1 VNSYCTVANDGKAH
15 EPVLVTRILDR
26 DGKEIYTG
34 PTEQRQAIPYKSAF
48 LMQQMLL
55 GGLRERGGTSMSLW
69 GYVGQFDSDTEFGG
83 KTGTS
88 NNHSDAWFV
97 GVSPKLVA
105 GAWVGGEYR
114 SIHFRTGQLGQG
126 SRTALPICGYF
137 FQSVLSDP
145 NFKQYHGKFAAP
157 KDDNIRAE
165 MYLNCQYIYAPA
177 DSDSISTDSLDF
189 EGIEEYIE
197 YDENGNPI
205 QKPIEPEEP
214 DEVDEEPTE
223 VPNGEA
229 TKEE

>member
-1 VNSYCTVANDGKAH
+1 
-15 EPVLVTRILDR
+15 
-26 DGKEIYTG
+26 
-34 PTEQRQAIPYKSAF
+34 
-48 LMQQMLL
+48 
-55 GGLRERGGTSMSLW
+55 
-69 GYVGQFDSDTEFGG
+69 
-83 KTGTS
+83 
-88 NNHSDAWFV
+88 
-97 GVSPKLVA
+97 
-105 GAWVGGEYR
+105 
-114 SIHFRTGQLGQG
+114 
-126 SRTALPICGYF
+126 
-137 FQSVLSDP
+137 
-145 NFKQYHGKFAAP
+145 
-157 KDDNIRAE
+157 